1 MSTGVI
7 TREGTVVPP
16 DQIVR
21 YTFRERL
28 CHWINALA
36 YSYAMLTGLALFT
49 PHLYWIAAV
58 LGGGPTIRFWHPW
71 IGLIFFVTIFW
82 MHALWRSDM
91 VHTERDREW
100 TKNVKYYIQN
110 RDDMVPAQGRFN
122 AGQKQFY
129 WIMFW
134 SAIVLLVTG
143 IIMWIPETLS
153 GSVHW
158 LLPIIIFIHS
168 AVALITIGAI
178 IIHIYM
184 GLWMTPGSLKAMME
198 GHVSRQWARVHHR
211 LWFDKVT
218 GARSGPR

>member
-7 TREGTVVPP
+7 TREGTAVPP

-36 YSYAMLTGLALFT
+36 YSYDMLTGLALFT

-71 IGLIFFVTIFW
+71 IGLVFMVTIFW
-82 MHALWRSDM
+82 MHALWRGDM
-91 VHTERDREW
+91 VHTKRDREW
-100 TKNVKYYIQN
+100 TKNVKYYVQN
-110 RDDMVPAQGRFN
+110 RDDMMPAEDRFN

-129 WIMFW
+129 WILFW
-134 SAIVLLVTG
+134 AALVLLLTG
-143 IIMWIPETLS
+143 IIMWIPETLPRS
-153 GSVHW
+153 LHW
-158 LLPIIIFIHS
+158 MLPIIIFIHS
-168 AVALITIGAI
+168 AAGLITIGAI

-184 GLWMTPGSLKAMME
+184 GLWMTPGSLKAMIE
-198 GHVSRQWARVHHR
+198 GHVSRRWARVHHR
-211 LWFDKVT
+211 LWFERFT
-218 GARSGPR
+218 GVKSGSR